1 MKKKQMAALLLGL
14 SLLAGCSTPLAAD
27 PDDMAYQTADIKR
40 DSPMITVD
48 GKDIQAEKYLFWLV
62 NAIEP
67 MRQYGVLTDDAW
79 DQAYGDTTLSEAI
92 KADALETAKLYQVI
106 ENKAVEEGV
115 SLTAEQ
121 EEQMAQEME
130 TMISQSG
137 GEEEFQIRLDAMCIT
152 KDSFEELNRVYF
164 LNEGLRQKLKEE
176 GQLTVTQ
183 EELDAYL
190 EENGVYAAKH
200 ILIATR
206 RLSEDG
212 SSYEEYSD
220 EEKQQAQELARSLRQ
235 QLAEAGDSEEL
246 FDQLMNE
253 YREDTRNPA
262 DNSLYYPQGYTY
274 IPAGQMVAEFE
285 QGAKAL
291 ELGQISDL
299 IQTSYGYHIILR
311 MPVDQEEAKK
321 YCNEDYKFNQ
331 ITQQW
336 LEQAKVTTTAAY
348 DSLDPKAF
356 YERLQGV
363 VTARADA
370 RALLENSQPPE
381 SPAQ

>member
-1 MKKKQMAALLLGL
+1 
-14 SLLAGCSTPLAAD
+14 
-27 PDDMAYQTADIKR
+27 
-40 DSPMITVD
+40 
-48 GKDIQAEKYLFWLV
+48 
-62 NAIEP
+62 
-67 MRQYGVLTDDAW
+67 
-79 DQAYGDTTLSEAI
+79 
-92 KADALETAKLYQVI
+92 
-106 ENKAVEEGV
+106 
-115 SLTAEQ
+115 
-121 EEQMAQEME
+121 
-130 TMISQSG
+130 
-137 GEEEFQIRLDAMCIT
+137 
-152 KDSFEELNRVYF
+152 
-164 LNEGLRQKLKEE
+164 
-176 GQLTVTQ
+176 
-183 EELDAYL
+183 
-190 EENGVYAAKH
+190 
-200 ILIATR
+200 
-206 RLSEDG
+206 
-212 SSYEEYSD
+212 
-220 EEKQQAQELARSLRQ
+220 
-235 QLAEAGDSEEL
+235 
-246 FDQLMNE
+246 MNE
-253 YREDTRNPA
+253 YSEDTRNPA

-291 ELGQISDL
+291 EPGQISDL

-311 MPVDQEEAKK
+311 MSVDQEEAKK